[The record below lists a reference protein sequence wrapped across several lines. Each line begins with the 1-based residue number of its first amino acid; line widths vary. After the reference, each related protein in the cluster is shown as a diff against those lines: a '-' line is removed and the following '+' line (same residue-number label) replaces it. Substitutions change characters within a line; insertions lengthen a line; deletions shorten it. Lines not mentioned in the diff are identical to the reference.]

1 MNVSLAPL
9 LHKRIAVAVSGGR
22 DSMAL
27 LHFLSRN
34 RDRLTLF
41 AVHCEHGIRGEDSL
55 ADAELVKTFCAQE
68 NIPLFFFR
76 EDCIARAKKERVSLE
91 TAARNFR
98 YRCFDGLLK
107 ENKADFVATAHH
119 ALDNAETVL
128 FRLCRGSA
136 LSGLCGIGD
145 REGYLRPLLH
155 CSRGEIDEYVRRNGV
170 PYRDDETNFASDAT
184 RNFLR
189 LEILPALEERIGG
202 AAENISRF
210 ASLAAEDEALLSSL
224 ALSLVRDN
232 AVLLDE
238 RFPLFTRACLAV
250 LKKMGV
256 ERDYTSRHLFD
267 LYALIGKENGKK
279 LDLPGGVVAYREYD
293 RVSFARSG
301 GSADEV
307 PFREGSEFM
316 GRTLTL
322 SEGRLRFDADK
333 LPEDAVVRLRRQGD
347 RFRSFGGGEKSLG
360 DWFTDKKI
368 PLRLRGEIPVVA
380 SGNRVYIVGEYEIA
394 DEIRVTGETKRVLS
408 IKYK

>member
-1 MNVSLAPL
+1 
-9 LHKRIAVAVSGGR
+9 
-22 DSMAL
+22 MAL

-41 AVHCEHGIRGEDSL
+41 AVHCEHGIRGESSF
-55 ADAELVKTFCAQE
+55 ADAELVRSFCAQE
-68 NIPLFFFR
+68 EIPLFFFR
-76 EDCIARAKKERVSLE
+76 EDCPARAKEERVSLE

-107 ENKADFVATAHH
+107 ENKVDFVATAHH

-136 LSGLCGIGD
+136 LAGLCGIGE

-155 CSRGEIDEYVRRNGV
+155 CSRKEIDAYVRQHGV
-170 PYRDDETNFASDAT
+170 PYRDDQTNFVSDAT

-224 ALSLVRDN
+224 ALPLVRDN
-232 AVLLDE
+232 AVLIDE

-250 LKKMGV
+250 LKKLGV
-256 ERDYTSRHLFD
+256 ESDYTSRHLWD
-267 LYALIGKENGKK
+267 IYALIGKENGKK
-279 LDLPGGVVAYREYD
+279 IDLPGGVIAYREYD
-293 RVSFARSG
+293 RISFACRGESFG
-301 GSADEV
+301 EV
-307 PFREGSEFM
+307 PFQDGAEFM
-316 GRTLTL
+316 GKTLTL
-322 SEGRLRFDADK
+322 SDGRLRFDADK
-333 LPEDAVVRLRRQGD
+333 LPSGAVVRSRREGD
-347 RFRSFGGGEKSLG
+347 RFRPFGGGERSLG

-380 SGNRVYIVGEYEIA
+380 SGNRIYIVGEYEIA
-394 DEIRVTGETKRVLS
+394 EEIKVTRETKRVS
-408 IKYK
+408 HIKYK